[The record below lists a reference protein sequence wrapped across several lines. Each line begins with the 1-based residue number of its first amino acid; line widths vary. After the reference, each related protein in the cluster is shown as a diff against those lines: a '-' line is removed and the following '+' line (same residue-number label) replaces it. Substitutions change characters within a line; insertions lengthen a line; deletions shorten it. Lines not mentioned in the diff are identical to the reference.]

1 MMIRSFILIAIVVF
15 TAGCQQPEADVTA
28 TAPEPAPTE
37 TQPARAEPI
46 VLSDGFST
54 PESVLYDAEQDV
66 YLVSNVNGSPVE
78 RDGNGFISRVNPE
91 TLQVEAKW
99 IEGGRNSAQL
109 DAPKGMAI
117 VGDELWVSDIT
128 FIRKFD
134 RRTGAWRSSQE
145 IKGTTFLN
153 DLASDENN
161 VYVSDSGMKM
171 EGGNFVGTN
180 TDSIWL
186 VTGTQSRRYASGMDL
201 NRPNGLAVSGG
212 KVWAV
217 AFAGSELYDIANGKK
232 GQVTT
237 LPAGGLDGFVA
248 IPDGSFLVSSWDGK
262 AVYRGTPGGTF
273 QPVLQNVESPADIGF
288 DSKRNRILVPHFMEN
303 RVSIHP
309 LE

>member
-1 MMIRSFILIAIVVF
+1 MFRRLTPLVILVLFAF
-15 TAGCQQPEADVTA
+15 GCQQPEPAATI

-37 TQPARAEPI
+37 TQPKPPEPI
-46 VLSDGFST
+46 VLSEGFST

-66 YLVSNVNGSPVE
+66 YLVSNINGSPVE
-78 RDGNGFISRVNPE
+78 QDNNGYISRINPE

-109 DAPKGMAI
+109 GAPKGMAI

-134 RRTGAWRSSQE
+134 RKTGAWKSSTA
-145 IKGTTFLN
+145 IGGTTFLN
-153 DLASDENN
+153 DLVSDGNN
-161 VYVSDSGMKM
+161 VYVSDTGMKL

-180 TDSIWL
+180 TDGIWS
-186 VTGTQSRRYASGMDL
+186 VGGGAPKRYASGMDL
-201 NRPNGLAVSGG
+201 NRPNGLVVSGG

-217 AFAGSELYDIANGKK
+217 SYAGSELYDIANGKK

-237 LPAGGLDGFVA
+237 LPAGALDGLVA

-273 QPVLQNVESPADIGF
+273 QPVVQNVDAPADLGF
-288 DSKRNRILVPHFMEN
+288 DSKRNRILIPHFMEN

>member
-1 MMIRSFILIAIVVF
+1 MNRSFTLLAILLF
-15 TAGCQQPEADVTA
+15 TAGCQQPEPAVTA
-28 TAPEPAPTE
+28 TAPEPPPAQTR
-37 TQPARAEPI
+37 PARAEPI
-46 VLSDGFST
+46 VLAEGWST

-66 YLVSNVNGSPVE
+66 YLVSNINGSPVE

-99 IEGGRNSAQL
+99 IEGGRNGAQL

-128 FIRKFD
+128 FVRRFD
-134 RRTGAWRSSQE
+134 RKTGARRSSFE
-145 IKGTTFLN
+145 ITGTAFLN
-153 DLASDENN
+153 DLVSDGND
-161 VYVSDSGMKM
+161 VYVSDSGMKL

-180 TDSIWL
+180 TDAIWL
-186 VTGTQSRRYASGMDL
+186 VTGAQPRRHASGMDL

-212 KVWAV
+212 KLWAV
-217 AFAGSELYDIANGKK
+217 SFAGSELYDIAGGKK
-232 GQVTT
+232 GQATA
-237 LPAGGLDGFVA
+237 LPAGSLDGVVA
-248 IPDGSFLVSSWDGK
+248 LSDGSFLVSSWEGK

-273 QPVLQNVESPADIGF
+273 QAVVQNVESPADIGL
-288 DSKRNRILVPHFMEN
+288 DSKRNRILIPHFTEN

>member
-1 MMIRSFILIAIVVF
+1 MIRSIALVAVFVLIA
-15 TAGCQQPEADVTA
+15 ACQREEPAATV
-28 TAPEPAPTE
+28 TAPEPAPAE
-37 TQPARAEPI
+37 TQPAKPEPI
-46 VLSDGFST
+46 VLSEGFST

-66 YLVSNVNGSPVE
+66 YYVSNINGSPVDQ
-78 RDGNGFISRVNPE
+78 DGNGYISRVNPE
-91 TLQVEAKW
+91 TLAVEAKW

-109 DAPKGMAI
+109 GAPKGMAI

-134 RRTGAWRSSQE
+134 RKTGAWKSSLA
-145 IKGTTFLN
+145 IPGATFLN
-153 DLASDENN
+153 DMVADGSN

-180 TDSIWL
+180 TDAVWSL
-186 VTGTQSRRYASGMDL
+186 AGAQPKRFAAAMNL

-217 AFAGSELYDIANGKK
+217 SFAGSELYEIADGKK

-237 LPAGGLDGFVA
+237 LPGGSLDGLVPIA
-248 IPDGSFLVSSWDGK
+248 DGSFLVSSWDAKTVFRGK
-262 AVYRGTPGGTF
+262 PGGTF
-273 QPVLQNVESPADIGF
+273 EPVVQNVESPADIGF
-288 DSKRNRILVPHFMEN
+288 DSKRSRILIPHFTEN